1 MFHVPCFKKL
11 VRVKRGVQK
20 RKRKKKV
27 IKMAKGFKWRR
38 KSTYRAAKDALR
50 HAWAHAY
57 RDRRRKKRDF
67 RQLWNIQINAACR
80 ADGLS
85 YSRFINLL
93 KKKNIELDRK
103 ILADLARNH
112 GEIFKEIIA
121 EVKK

>member
-1 MFHVPCFKKL
+1 
-11 VRVKRGVQK
+11 
-20 RKRKKKV
+20 
-27 IKMAKGFKWRR
+27 MAKGFKWRR

-80 ADGLS
+80 AEGLN
-85 YSRFINLL
+85 YSKFINLL
-93 KKKNIELDRK
+93 KKKSIELDRK

-112 GEIFKEIIA
+112 NEVFKKIVE
-121 EVKK
+121 ETKK